1 MSVKRIRWYSIFNL
15 AVLIRY
21 MVRDRSIEWCDEL
34 IRGVEYLSLTI
45 ELLFKKHQLPHDLH
59 SSWQAKGHDLIG
71 ASIPQLIWCKRANPG
86 YGFILVVLACR
97 LGIGFKTVQGC
108 LLYRDMQ
115 YVIERNHL
123 HSCIELVAL
132 NGIPWSCP
140 TDRSIS
146 TISFWGISSI
156 TLQIVYVTHM
166 WHKDIGLHQDL
177 RALRS
182 AFYDLNFN
190 IQD

>member
-21 MVRDRSIEWCDEL
+21 GQGQKYRMMWRADKRSRVLITDNWTALQKAPTATWLAFVLTSKGTWLDRREH
-34 IRGVEYLSLTI
+34 TT
-45 ELLFKKHQLPHDLH
+45 
-59 SSWQAKGHDLIG
+59 
-71 ASIPQLIWCKRANPG
+71 SIPQLIWCKRANPG
-86 YGFILVVLACR
+86 YGLILVVLACR

-108 LLYRDMQ
+108 RLYRDME
-115 YVIERNHL
+115 YVIERYHL

-132 NGIPWSCP
+132 NGILWSCP

-177 RALRS
+177 RALTP
-182 AFYDLNFN
+182 AF
-190 IQD
+190 